1 ASLGLGIILT
11 LGGAIVG
18 SVLGALAGLYTS
30 LAINRDVIDLR
41 GREPEGPVVVR
52 EKEHAGSNTDVQGVG
67 YGEEDRA
74 RRASETTAPPP
85 PGRR

>member
-1 ASLGLGIILT
+1 M
-11 LGGAIVG
+11 
-18 SVLGALAGLYTS
+18 
-30 LAINRDVIDLR
+30 IDLR